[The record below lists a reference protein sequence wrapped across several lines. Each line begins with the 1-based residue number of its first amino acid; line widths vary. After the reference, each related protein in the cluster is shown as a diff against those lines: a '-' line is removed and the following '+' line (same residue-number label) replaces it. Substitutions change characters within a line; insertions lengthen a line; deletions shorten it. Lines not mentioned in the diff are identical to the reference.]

1 MLLYIT
7 HTICCSSFQIH
18 EEINNL
24 KSVWQKNSFPL
35 FFIDNCIQ
43 KFFNKLLIKRVQ
55 NSTTTQK
62 KEIIIPLEYSGK
74 ISLNNIQTFLEVVV
88 TILKLTP
95 FSKH

>member
-7 HTICCSSFQIH
+7 YTICSSSFQIH

-43 KFFNKLLIKRVQ
+43 KIFNKLLIKRVQ
-55 NSTTTQK
+55 NFTTTQK
-62 KEIIIPLEYSGK
+62 KEIIVPLEYSGK

-88 TILKLTP
+88 TI
-95 FSKH
+95 